1 MNFSC
6 KDRKEEAIYRSAG
19 GGEKGAAAVAEWRK
33 YIEQY
38 SREMREYA
46 REQAALRYL
55 PKNEKGTATLPVSED
70 DYD

>member
-1 MNFSC
+1 M
-6 KDRKEEAIYRSAG
+6 
-19 GGEKGAAAVAEWRK
+19 AEWRK

-55 PKNEKGTATLPVSED
+55 PKNEKGAATLPVSED